1 MCDFEETILAAMF
14 FPYGDRGILHKQL
27 IRRKDKELWKGWH
40 PSTSLFTYAAR
51 RECLPDVFA

>member
-27 IRRKDKELWKGWH
+27 SPTEG
-40 PSTSLFTYAAR
+40 
-51 RECLPDVFA
+51 